1 MNDLKIES
9 LLTEQDIPARIKA
22 VSVGTKANQAELHLI
37 LCSTLQHI
45 SLHGNTTNA
54 VELLNSIANGLRVK
68 SMDFWYRKF
77 SGGAIGMKLDAKTKV
92 WSCKMKD
99 GWNASTFDIV
109 GAMATSF
116 ADASTEKAQTTLTLD
131 DFKKYLT
138 RVSTTTSLNKDGS
151 YKVAKDASTMA
162 AKLLAHIASLTPVAT
177 DAAA

>member
-1 MNDLKIES
+1 MNDLSITS
-9 LLTEQDIPARIKA
+9 LLTESETPARIKA

-45 SLHGNTTNA
+45 SMHGNTTNA

-116 ADASTEKAQTTLTLD
+116 ADASTERAQTTLTLED
-131 DFKKYLT
+131 LLKYLT

-151 YKVAKDASTMA
+151 FKVAQDASRMA
-162 AKLLAHIASLTPVAT
+162 AKLNAYIKSLTPVA
-177 DAAA
+177 DASA